1 MTNRPRLAIN
11 GFGRIGRAITKL
23 NMKYQKFDL
32 VLINDINPNCD
43 DLAYLLNYDSTYGRL
58 LQPVISSGNKMLFG
72 ENHVTVTS
80 VSDLQEISWDHLS

>member
-1 MTNRPRLAIN
+1 MARRPRLAIN

-43 DLAYLLNYDSTYGRL
+43 NLVYLLNCDSTNPHSAFFSQRAF
-58 LQPVISSGNKMLFG
+58 QEMR
-72 ENHVTVTS
+72 ENAALNVKRIL
-80 VSDLQEISWDHLS
+80 DGQEPLNIIKR